1 MKQVEI
7 NKTIHLSEHLASP
20 SEAALGHLSELN
32 GSHLSPHFTLGELTK
47 TSTGMMNI
55 PSRVSIENMKRVCG
69 WLEALR
75 CRYNQRYVISRKEEG
90 GKRKENTSAESSALR
105 VTSSPPEFLAEPSGK
120 AERGGV
126 RGGLNER
133 QVSPSSD
140 HPEVT
145 AAPSS
150 DHPEV
155 TAAPSSDHPAHPGTP
170 PNLGGEK
177 DTEEPIIISSG
188 YRSPDVNRKVGGSAT
203 SNHLTGCAVDI
214 RVAGIEQALRYA
226 VILMDYA
233 DETRQDY
240 DELLIERNRSGRY
253 WVHFAVRPPKSQ
265 NRRKTAMLSV

>member
-1 MKQVEI
+1 MEKVDV
-7 NKTIHLSEHLASP
+7 NKTITLSEHY
-20 SEAALGHLSELN
+20 
-32 GSHLSPHFTLGELTK
+32 TLGELTK

-105 VTSSPPEFLAEPSGK
+105 VTSSPPEL
-120 AERGGV
+120 GGV

-133 QVSPSSD
+133 QVS
-140 HPEVT
+140 
-145 AAPSS
+145 PSS

-177 DTEEPIIISSG
+177 DTEEPIVITSG
-188 YRSPDVNRKVGGSAT
+188 YRSPEVNRKVGGAPT

-214 RVAGIEQALRYA
+214 RVYGIEQALRYA

-253 WVHFAVRPPKSQ
+253 WVHFAVRPKE
-265 NRRKTAMLSV
+265 NRRKTMIIQK

>member
-1 MKQVEI
+1 MENVQLEKQA
-7 NKTIHLSEHLASP
+7 KLSE
-20 SEAALGHLSELN
+20 
-32 GSHLSPHFTLGELTK
+32 HFTLGEMTK

-69 WLEALR
+69 WLETLR
-75 CRYNQRYVISRKEEG
+75 CRYNQRYVLG
-90 GKRKENTSAESSALR
+90 GSS
-105 VTSSPPEFLAEPSGK
+105 SSPKLGED
-120 AERGGV
+120 R
-126 RGGLNER
+126 RGLNER

-140 HPEVT
+140 HPALT
-145 AAPSS
+145 
-150 DHPEV
+150 
-155 TAAPSSDHPAHPGTP
+155 GTP

-188 YRSPDVNRKVGGSAT
+188 YRSPDVNRRVGGSAT

>member
-1 MKQVEI
+1 MSYVSFVISVIKDFKTKHSMENVQLEKQA
-7 NKTIHLSEHLASP
+7 KLSEHY
-20 SEAALGHLSELN
+20 
-32 GSHLSPHFTLGELTK
+32 TLGEMTK

-55 PSRVSIENMKRVCG
+55 PSRVSIENLKRVCG

-75 CRYNQRYVISRKEEG
+75 ARYNLRYV
-90 GKRKENTSAESSALR
+90 
-105 VTSSPPEFLAEPSGK
+105 SPP
-120 AERGGV
+120 
-126 RGGLNER
+126 
-133 QVSPSSD
+133 
-140 HPEVT
+140 
-145 AAPSS
+145 
-150 DHPEV
+150 
-155 TAAPSSDHPAHPGTP
+155 SDHPAHPGTP
-170 PNLGGEK
+170 PDSGGEK

-188 YRSPDVNRKVGGSAT
+188 YRSPEVNRKVGGSAT

-265 NRRKTAMLSV
+265 NRRKTALLSV

>member
-1 MKQVEI
+1 MEKVDV
-7 NKTIHLSEHLASP
+7 NKTITLSEHY
-20 SEAALGHLSELN
+20 
-32 GSHLSPHFTLGELTK
+32 TLGELTK

-75 CRYNQRYVISRKEEG
+75 CRYNQRYVIG
-90 GKRKENTSAESSALR
+90 GSS
-105 VTSSPPEFLAEPSGK
+105 SSPKLGED
-120 AERGGV
+120 R
-126 RGGLNER
+126 RGLNER
-133 QVSPSSD
+133 QVS
-140 HPEVT
+140 
-145 AAPSS
+145 PSS

-177 DTEEPIIISSG
+177 DTEEPIVITSG
-188 YRSPDVNRKVGGSAT
+188 YRSPEVNRKVGGSPT

-214 RVAGIEQALRYA
+214 RVYGIEQALRYA

-253 WVHFAVRPPKSQ
+253 WVHFAVRPKE
-265 NRRKTAMLSV
+265 NRRKTMIIQK